1 MDYYEARRA
10 ARSILGPAADVEE
23 RREQNGK
30 PAPFPFRVG
39 VWAKVE
45 RGPARFI
52 VVSASATSWEEALKE
67 ARERQK

>member
-10 ARSILGPAADVEE
+10 ARAILGGAADVEE
-23 RREQNGK
+23 RKDPEGK
-30 PAPFPFRVG
+30 HAPFPFRVG

-52 VVSASATSWEEALKE
+52 VVAASAHSWEAALSE